1 MLERLFFAA
10 ILIILLVLYN
20 RFEAKNK
27 QYEENNNYNA
37 IKEYLLDVDSLA
49 KSRKPILWI
58 HVPYEYNSRKW
69 VSFGSRSSYDLNQPY
84 LYLTI
89 KSIINKCDDSF
100 TICIIDDNSF
110 HNLIPEWRVDMN
122 SISNP
127 ILKNMRVLGMLK
139 LLDVYGGMTCPISF
153 LCMRDLI
160 EMYSKGTEGDKMFVC
175 ETTNRSI
182 TSTLS
187 NYYPS
192 LSFCGVKKENKI
204 TKQLITHVQET
215 MSVDFTSESE
225 FQGNFEQWI
234 SSKLNRG
241 INLISG
247 TEIGVKTSDETPI
260 IVDDLMSNNF
270 LSLSKTTFGIFI
282 PADEVLKRNKFMW
295 FARASEKQVLES
307 NTIIGNHILT
317 CIGKS
322 KGKELTYVMPEHR

>member
-20 RFEAKNK
+20 RFETKNK
-27 QYEENNNYNA
+27 EDEKYNNYNA
-37 IKEYLLDVDSLA
+37 IKDYLLDVDSLA

-110 HNLIPEWRVDMN
+110 HNLIPEWRIDMN
-122 SISNP
+122 AISNP

-153 LCMRDLI
+153 LCMRDLY

-182 TSTLS
+182 TSSLS

-192 LSFCGVKKENKI
+192 LAFCGVKKDNKT
-204 TKQLITHVQET
+204 TKQLIAHVQQT
-215 MSVDFTSESE
+215 MSTDFTSESE
-225 FQGNFEQWI
+225 FQGNFEQWV
-234 SSKLNRG
+234 SSKINKG
-241 INLISG
+241 INVISG
-247 TEIGVKTSDETPI
+247 TEIGIKTSDESPI
-260 IVDDLMSNNF
+260 IIDDLMSNNF
-270 LSLSKTTFGIFI
+270 LSLSKTAFGIFI
-282 PADEVLKRNKFMW
+282 PAEEVLKRNKFMW
-295 FARASEKQVLES
+295 FARSSEKQVLES
-307 NTIIGNHILT
+307 NTIIGNHILD

-322 KGKELTYVMPEHR
+322 KSKDLTYIMPEHR